1 MDVAEFFKCGAC
13 GYEFLSMSN
22 ASACPRCK
30 SPKLEKKDVKALAGI
45 DE

>member
-1 MDVAEFFKCGAC
+1 MNVAEFFKCGTC
-13 GYEFLSMSN
+13 SYEFLSKSN

-30 SPKLEKKDVKALAGI
+30 SSKLEKQDVKALAGI